1 MLAAAAA
8 ATNARSPAGHAA
20 LSASGKR
27 SAETLIAGMLPVD
40 ECATL
45 DKRVPRRRPAPSM
58 RAMTTRTHASAWSG
72 PARAALTAALADLDL
87 AETTAR
93 PLAMSHALARLA
105 RCYRAMGEQEVAAQC
120 LGRACSWAGLLGA
133 ADSRLDL
140 LCELAETLLEASAAH
155 DGDAQHARRL
165 REQTRD
171 HCFEVSRLC
180 GHCADP
186 QWEVTVLLRVSDVLD
201 RCGDHDDAIAL
212 QCRALQLIAQHA
224 VADAADPESAA

>member
-1 MLAAAAA
+1 MH
-8 ATNARSPAGHAA
+8 THTP
-20 LSASGKR
+20 
-27 SAETLIAGMLPVD
+27 
-40 ECATL
+40 
-45 DKRVPRRRPAPSM
+45 
-58 RAMTTRTHASAWSG
+58 TTAWSA
-72 PARAALTAALADLDL
+72 PARAALTAALAELDV
-87 AETTAR
+87 AELTAR
-93 PLAMSHALARLA
+93 PLPMSHALAQLA
-105 RCYRAMGEQEVAAQC
+105 RCYRRMGEHEVAAQC
-120 LGRACSWAGLLGA
+120 LRRACSWAGLLGA

-140 LCELAETLLEASAAH
+140 LCELAETLLEASTTH
-155 DGDAQHARRL
+155 DDDVQHARRL

-224 VADAADPESAA
+224 VADTSEPEPAG

>member
-1 MLAAAAA
+1 MYTPTQ
-8 ATNARSPAGHAA
+8 ATG
-20 LSASGKR
+20 
-27 SAETLIAGMLPVD
+27 
-40 ECATL
+40 
-45 DKRVPRRRPAPSM
+45 
-58 RAMTTRTHASAWSG
+58 WSG
-72 PARAALTAALADLDL
+72 PARAALSTALAQLDV
-87 AETTAR
+87 AEASAK
-93 PLAMSHALARLA
+93 PHPMSQALAQVA
-105 RCYRAMGEQEVAAQC
+105 RCYRRMGEHEVAAQC
-120 LGRACSWAGLLGA
+120 LRRACSWAGLLGA

-140 LCELAETLLEASAAH
+140 MCELAETLLESSAMDD
-155 DGDAQHARRL
+155 DGDSQHARRL

-224 VADAADPESAA
+224 AAEGAEPEPAS